1 MHSKITVSSNKN
13 EIKMNHVTNVLKIYP
28 FDTAMTTH
36 KTHNTDFTIRYVLIC
51 VKQAWQIITYIQ
63 FYELMFTESSQRITK
78 CVVLQLAVFKQFI
91 ANNSILN
98 LTSLYRLNTT
108 ICNVTQ
114 AKSRVS
120 QVQLKKMVKYQKV
133 KMDNPHLYISC
144 TAIHVTYSK
153 LHLISIEVS
162 KAWV

>member
-51 VKQAWQIITYIQ
+51 VKSAWQIITYIQ

-114 AKSRVS
+114 AKTKYLSIPGILGIADKKCLNTKKLKWIIPICIFH
-120 QVQLKKMVKYQKV
+120 VQQSMSHTQ
-133 KMDNPHLYISC
+133 NYI
-144 TAIHVTYSK
+144 
-153 LHLISIEVS
+153 
-162 KAWV
+162 

>member
-1 MHSKITVSSNKN
+1 MIQLFSIFFFHLAFSDLYCILILYAIQMFEIIIYEKKMHSKITVSSNKN
-13 EIKMNHVTNVLKIYP
+13 EIKMNHVTNVLKMYP

-51 VKQAWQIITYIQ
+51 VKSAWQIITYIQ

-114 AKSRVS
+114 YLR
-120 QVQLKKMVKYQKV
+120 
-133 KMDNPHLYISC
+133 
-144 TAIHVTYSK
+144 YS
-153 LHLISIEVS
+153 
-162 KAWV
+162 

>member
-51 VKQAWQIITYIQ
+51 VKSAWQIITYIQ

-108 ICNVTQ
+108 I
-114 AKSRVS
+114 SRVS

-133 KMDNPHLYISC
+133 KMDNRHLYISC